1 MDSTAVN
8 FAAVDDF
15 LLAHLGGED
24 ALLAAALARAD
35 AAGLPAINVS
45 APQGKFLYLLA
56 RLARAT
62 RILEIGTLAGY
73 STIWL
78 ARGVVDDGSV
88 DTIEIDIRHADVA
101 AANFAAAGLDGRVT
115 LHRGAALSV
124 LPLLVAPYD
133 MIFIDADKENNTA
146 YFDWAVRLARP
157 GALILVD
164 NVVRNGAILAP
175 GTDEK
180 ALGTVA
186 LFKALAT
193 DNRVEA
199 TGLQLTGAK
208 GWDGVV
214 VARVR

>member
-1 MDSTAVN
+1 MD
-8 FAAVDDF
+8 FAAIDDF
-15 LLAHLGGED
+15 LLAHLGGDD
-24 ALLAAALARAD
+24 AVLTTALARAD

-56 RLARAT
+56 RLIGAK

-78 ARGVVDDGSV
+78 ARGLVAGGTV
-88 DTIEIDIRHADVA
+88 DTIEIDDSHADVA
-101 AANFAAAGLDGRVT
+101 AANFDAAALADRIT
-115 LHRGAALSV
+115 LHRGAALAV
-124 LPLLVAPYD
+124 LPGLSAPYD
-133 MIFIDADKENNTA
+133 MVFIDADKQNGAA

-157 GALILVD
+157 GALIIVD

-175 GTDEK
+175 GDDEK

-186 LFKALAT
+186 LFEAL
-193 DNRVEA
+193 DGDDRVEA
-199 TGLQLTGAK
+199 TGLQLAGAK

-214 VARVR
+214 VARVK